1 MIIDS
6 EGTDI
11 DLGVEVLRGVQ
22 EGRMSG
28 KETLFQRMSPPGFP
42 RVPCRGTRGRCWL
55 TSMEHP

>member
-28 KETLFQRMSPPGFP
+28 KETLFQNVSPWIPKSSVVVQG
-42 RVPCRGTRGRCWL
+42 VDVG
-55 TSMEHP
+55 